1 MFWQFCGQYNV
12 SWNDKGGDKYL
23 SWKSFHIS
31 GFTLTAFTFCTF
43 DADVCLLCINTLSCI
58 LRIRRFSISVGDGH
72 VFQLPLFGF
81 DYLLGRTT
89 DFDQVSRSP
98 TQLFSPV
105 IPGPKTAKPLT
116 LKWIVSSPSTIT
128 ASPTPAAPS
137 LVTRSPGVSPKLTGM
152 GTWRGHSG
160 DSVMPLAP
168 WKVAHIIFVVERI
181 KLHLSYHR
189 YFITE
194 KASMTFHCNPTPK
207 SPGETETTSSGT
219 PIAQTDCKVFVV
231 WCEQILFS
239 PL

>member
-1 MFWQFCGQYNV
+1 M
-12 SWNDKGGDKYL
+12 L
-23 SWKSFHIS
+23 R
-31 GFTLTAFTFCTF
+31 
-43 DADVCLLCINTLSCI
+43 INTLSCI
-58 LRIRRFSISVGDGH
+58 LRIRRFSIFVGDGH

-81 DYLLGRTT
+81 DHLLGRTT

-231 WCEQILFS
+231 
-239 PL
+239 